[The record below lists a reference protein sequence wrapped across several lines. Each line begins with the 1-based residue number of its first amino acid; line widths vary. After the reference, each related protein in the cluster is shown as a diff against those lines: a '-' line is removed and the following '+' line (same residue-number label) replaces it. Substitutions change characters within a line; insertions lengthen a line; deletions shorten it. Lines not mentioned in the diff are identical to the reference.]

1 MTCSMPGFPVPH
13 CLPEFAQT
21 HVHQVSDAI
30 QPSHPLL
37 SPSPVALN
45 LFPASGSFPVSQLF
59 ISGDQSIGASTLV
72 LPMNIQDW
80 FPLGLT
86 GLIFCCPRDSQ
97 ESCPAPQF
105 RIIDSRS
112 KTLSNI
118 SFIFLIHASSLFIC
132 ESILFSRFWII
143 LLSLFWILFQV
154 DYIFPPLFFSLLGF
168 YHVPLSAVYF
178 SVFSFCLIYCDWGLL
193 SAD

>member
-1 MTCSMPGFPVPH
+1 MSHGYKLYDVRNIVNNSASPIPRVHSNSCPLSRWCRSTISSSVVPFSS
-13 CLPEFAQT
+13 LQ
-21 HVHQVSDAI
+21 S
-30 QPSHPLL
+30 
-37 SPSPVALN
+37 
-45 LFPASGSFPVSQLF
+45 FPASGPFPMSQF
-59 ISGDQSIGASTLV
+59 FASGVQSIGASTLV

-86 GLIFCCPRDSQ
+86 GLILCCPRDFQ

-112 KTLSNI
+112 MTLSNI

-143 LLSLFWILFQV
+143 FTVIILISLSGRLHISS
-154 DYIFPPLFFSLLGF
+154 SLL
-168 YHVPLSAVYF
+168 
-178 SVFSFCLIYCDWGLL
+178 
-193 SAD
+193 